1 MVVSE
6 KWIHMVGIGGI
17 GMSGIAVVLNRM
29 GIRVSGSDL
38 SVTEITR
45 RLQNEGVIVYQGHN
59 AANLHPDVELMVVSS
74 AIPPDN
80 PEVQAAGQM
89 SIPIIKRGEMLARL
103 LNKCHGIAIAGA
115 HGKTTTTSMISS
127 ILEHG
132 DLDPTFIIGGELQ
145 ESRLNAKLGQGR
157 YLIAEADESDAS
169 FLGLYPYVAVV
180 TNVSD
185 DHLDHY
191 GSVEKIR
198 AAFHQF
204 VSQVRPDGFSLLYSG
219 DKCLAQLRNTDSRIL
234 YYGADEQDDYYY
246 KDIRSNGIGS
256 VFQVY
261 RRGIFLGEIQL
272 RLPGVHNVLN
282 ALAAVAVGYE
292 LGVEFDSI
300 RQALRNFS
308 GARRRFEVVG
318 KMNGITVI
326 DDYAHHPVEIEATID
341 AARQFHNNRL
351 IVIFQPHRYSRT
363 QLLGSQFQE
372 VFQDSDVVIITDIY
386 AAGEKPIPGVSGELI
401 YNSVQLGGCNAIYIP
416 NKDDV
421 VDYLMRVVQSND
433 LIITMG
439 AGDIWQTGTR
449 IVEELFQKFPQ
460 A

>member
-103 LNKCHGIAIAGA
+103 LNEVSRHCYRRGSRQDHYYIHDFFDTGTWGF
-115 HGKTTTTSMISS
+115 GS
-127 ILEHG
+127 
-132 DLDPTFIIGGELQ
+132 TFIIGGELQ

>member
-1 MVVSE
+1 
-6 KWIHMVGIGGI
+6 MVGIGGI

>member
-1 MVVSE
+1 
-6 KWIHMVGIGGI
+6 MVGIGGI

-80 PEVQAAGQM
+80 PEVQAARQM

>member
-1 MVVSE
+1 VVVSE

>member
-1 MVVSE
+1 M
-6 KWIHMVGIGGI
+6 
-17 GMSGIAVVLNRM
+17 
-29 GIRVSGSDL
+29 
-38 SVTEITR
+38 
-45 RLQNEGVIVYQGHN
+45 
-59 AANLHPDVELMVVSS
+59 
-74 AIPPDN
+74 
-80 PEVQAAGQM
+80 
-89 SIPIIKRGEMLARL
+89 
-103 LNKCHGIAIAGA
+103 
-115 HGKTTTTSMISS
+115 
-127 ILEHG
+127 
-132 DLDPTFIIGGELQ
+132 
-145 ESRLNAKLGQGR
+145 
-157 YLIAEADESDAS
+157 
-169 FLGLYPYVAVV
+169 YPYVAVV

-204 VSQVRPDGFSLLYSG
+204 ISQVRPDGFSLLYSG
-219 DKCLAQLRNTDSRIL
+219 DKCLAQLRNTDGRIL

-256 VFQVY
+256 IFKVY

-272 RLPGVHNVLN
+272 RLPGVHNVIN

-300 RQALRNFS
+300 RRALRDFS
-308 GARRRFEVVG
+308 GARRRFEIVG

-372 VFQDSDVVIITDIY
+372 VFRDSDVVIITDIY

-416 NKDDV
+416 SKDDV
-421 VDYLMRVVQSND
+421 VDYLMRVVRSND

-439 AGDIWQTGTR
+439 AGDIWQTGTK